1 MNRAFLVSTFGTRS
15 EKLTNKKAVYMNRK
29 QQIQLNS
36 RRSKLTSIINE
47 TGGKFFAVKF
57 HKVDGSIRKMN
68 CRIGVHKFLKGGEL
82 SYLPVDKPNLR
93 IVFDVKSSGYRTIN
107 LDKVFYIKTGRRAA
121 ITYLTDQLINDM
133 THPNYYN

>member
-1 MNRAFLVSTFGTRS
+1 
-15 EKLTNKKAVYMNRK
+15 MNRK

-36 RRSKLTSIINE
+36 QRSKLTSIINE
-47 TGGKFFAVKF
+47 TRGKFFTVKF

-82 SYLPVDKPNLR
+82 SYRPVDKPNLR
-93 IVFDVKSSGYRTIN
+93 IVFDVKSNGYRTIN

-133 THPNYYN
+133 THHNYYN

>member
-1 MNRAFLVSTFGTRS
+1 
-15 EKLTNKKAVYMNRK
+15 MNRK

-68 CRIGVHKFLKGGEL
+68 CRTGVHKFLKGGDL
-82 SYLPVDKPNLR
+82 SYRPVDKPNLR
-93 IVFDVKSSGYRTIN
+93 VVFDVKSNGYRTIN
-107 LDKVFYIKTGRRAA
+107 LDKVFYIKAGRKAS
-121 ITYLTDQLINDM
+121 ITWLTPQLLENI
-133 THPNYYN
+133 TSPK